1 MIKIFRNI
9 RRNLLAKG
17 KTTKYLKYA
26 IGEIFLVVIGI
37 LIALQINT
45 WNENRKDSIEENAI
59 LENLLENLMLA
70 KQQSEALISE
80 EKDLK
85 KLLIHVLGVE
95 STTIEAENRRISD
108 AMFKNAVWD
117 LQSDLPTINAY
128 DNVKNTNKLSLIK
141 NKDINEKFSDLD
153 FRFNKLTNVLE
164 DRLSVHQIRIDDI
177 FENDINFIPI
187 VKTNVTEI
195 NIANESINNYDEILS
210 DKRTRN
216 LLGMKLD
223 FTQDVLVFRENLD
236 TEMKNLIVLIESE
249 LGKK

>member
-1 MIKIFRNI
+1 MIKLFRNI
-9 RRNLLAKG
+9 RKNLLAEG
-17 KTTKYLKYA
+17 KTTKYVKYA

-45 WNENRKDSIEENAI
+45 WNQNRKDGIEERAI
-59 LENLLENLMLA
+59 LENLLENLKLA
-70 KQQSEALISE
+70 KQQSESLLSE
-80 EKDLK
+80 ETDLK
-85 KLLIHVLGVE
+85 KLLIYVLGVE
-95 STTIEAENRRISD
+95 ANSVEVDTRTISD
-108 AMFKNAVWD
+108 AMFKTAVWD

-128 DNVKNTNKLSLIK
+128 DNLKNTNKLSLIK
-141 NKDINEKFSDLD
+141 SKNISEKFNDLD
-153 FRFNKLTNVLE
+153 FRFNKLNNVLE

-177 FENDINFIPI
+177 FENNINFMPI

-195 NIANESINNYDEILS
+195 NILNESTNNYNEILS

-236 TEMKNLIVLIESE
+236 AEIENLIALIESE
-249 LGKK
+249 LRKK

>member
-1 MIKIFRNI
+1 
-9 RRNLLAKG
+9 LETG
-17 KTTKYLKYA
+17 KTKKYFKYA
-26 IGEIFLVVIGI
+26 IGEIVLVVIGI

-45 WNENRKDSIEENAI
+45 WNEERKDSIEERVI
-59 LENLLENLMLA
+59 LENLLENLKLA
-70 KQQSEALISE
+70 KQQSESLISE
-80 EKDLK
+80 EIDLK
-85 KLLIHVLGVE
+85 KLLIYVLG
-95 STTIEAENRRISD
+95 IEANSVEVDTRTISD

-128 DNVKNTNKLSLIK
+128 DNLKNTNKLRLIK
-141 NKDINEKFSDLD
+141 NKNISEKFNDLD
-153 FRFNKLTNVLE
+153 FRFNKLNNVLE

-195 NIANESINNYDEILS
+195 NISHESINNYNEILS

-236 TEMKNLIVLIESE
+236 TEMENLIVLIASE
-249 LGKK
+249 LHKN